1 MLVLTRRDNER
12 IVIGSPG
19 SEIVV
24 TLLTVRADGAVRIGV
39 SADAGVLIDRDEV
52 FVERH
57 GVQSRFQVDV
67 RDSKKA

>member
-57 GVQSRFQVDV
+57 GVQSRFPAGVKA
-67 RDSKKA
+67 SKNT